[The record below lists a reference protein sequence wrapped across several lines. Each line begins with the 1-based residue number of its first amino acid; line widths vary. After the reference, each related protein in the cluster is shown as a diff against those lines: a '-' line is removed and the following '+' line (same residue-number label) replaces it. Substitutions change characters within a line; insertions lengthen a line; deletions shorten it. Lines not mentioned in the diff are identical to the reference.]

1 VANKRAVSALERL
14 VFGAIG
20 MTALAVAGAEGGSEL
35 TLFQWRC
42 LVIAGE
48 EQEGKRVGEI
58 AVRIG
63 VSLPSASRLCR
74 RLERRGLVIA
84 QRDESDR
91 RATVIRLSAEGVKVR
106 QHILAARQRLI
117 ESLLDDLP
125 RPPPEVFLT
134 ELEAIA
140 NAFERYR

>member
-1 VANKRAVSALERL
+1 VANQRVVSALERL

-58 AVRIG
+58 AARIG

-74 RLERRGLVIA
+74 RMERRGLVIA
-84 QRDESDR
+84 QRDERDR
-91 RATVIRLSAEGVKVR
+91 RATVIRLSPQGVKVR
-106 QHILAARQRLI
+106 EQILVARRRLI
-117 ESLLDDLP
+117 QSLLDDLP
-125 RPPPEVFLT
+125 RPPPEALLG

>member
-1 VANKRAVSALERL
+1 M

-20 MTALAVAGAEGGSEL
+20 MTAVAVAGSEGGSEL

-48 EQEGKRVGEI
+48 EREGKRVGEI
-58 AVRIG
+58 AARIG

-74 RLERRGLVIA
+74 RLERRGLVVSS
-84 QRDESDR
+84 RDDQDR
-91 RATVIRLSAEGVKVR
+91 RATVIRLSPAGLKVR
-106 QHILAARQRLI
+106 QDIIAERHRLLEEI
-117 ESLLDDLP
+117 FDQLP
-125 RPPPEVFLT
+125 RPPTGPLLA

-140 NAFERYR
+140 EAFERYR

>member
-1 VANKRAVSALERL
+1 M

-20 MTALAVAGAEGGSEL
+20 MTALAVAGSEGGSEL

-48 EQEGKRVGEI
+48 EREGKRVGEI
-58 AVRIG
+58 ATRIG

-74 RLERRGLVIA
+74 RLERRGLVVSS
-84 QRDESDR
+84 RDEQDR
-91 RATVIRLSAEGVKVR
+91 RATVIRLSPAGAKVR
-106 QHILAARQRLI
+106 AEILAARHRLI
-117 ESLLDDLP
+117 EALLDDLP
-125 RPPPEVFLT
+125 RPPPETLLV

-140 NAFERYR
+140 EVFSRYR

>member
-1 VANKRAVSALERL
+1 M

-20 MTALAVAGAEGGSEL
+20 MTALAVAGSEGGSEL

-48 EQEGKRVGEI
+48 ERQGKRVGEI
-58 AVRIG
+58 ATRIG

-74 RLERRGLVIA
+74 RLERRGLVISG
-84 QRDESDR
+84 RDEHDR
-91 RATVIRLSAEGVKVR
+91 RATVIRLSPAGAKVR
-106 QHILAARQRLI
+106 EEILAARHRLI
-117 ESLLDDLP
+117 EALLDDLP
-125 RPPPEVFLT
+125 RPPPDELMA

-140 NAFERYR
+140 DAFSRYR